1 VLASLAA
8 LMVVGELASGLA
20 ISQGWISLPAGYPG

>member
-1 VLASLAA
+1 
-8 LMVVGELASGLA
+8 MVVGELASGLA